1 MRPTNEKR
9 FLIDEGRADVAPSF
23 HENEVLSA
31 MDLINDRRVTW
42 LNTNKLPMDKGPRAV
57 KLAIDAA
64 IKRAVRCPHC
74 EDIVII
80 DCQERQPW
88 KQTYTWTVADQIR
101 HYKGLGFPKMSR
113 RARER
118 QYVQTVCDECVLSQ
132 EYDKYY
138 MLRDEV
144 VTEGRPLRE
153 VLSSVGVDWSKIDQQ
168 SALELW

>member
-1 MRPTNEKR
+1 MKKIV
-9 FLIDEGRADVAPSF
+9 L
-23 HENEVLSA
+23 EVL
-31 MDLINDRRVTW
+31 DRT
-42 LNTNKLPMDKGPRAV
+42 
-57 KLAIDAA
+57 
-64 IKRAVRCPHC
+64 RCPFRSESKWSENSSFC
-74 EDIVII
+74 EHPLRK
-80 DCQERQPW
+80 DCQEKQPW

-118 QYVQTVCDECVLSQ
+118 QYVQTVCDECILSQ

-138 MLRDEV
+138 MLKDEV

-168 SALELW
+168 PALELW

>member
-1 MRPTNEKR
+1 MRHLQVDAPKKKCSCDAFGDGPCPVHAEECRLQDER
-9 FLIDEGRADVAPSF
+9 F
-23 HENEVLSA
+23 
-31 MDLINDRRVTW
+31 
-42 LNTNKLPMDKGPRAV
+42 
-57 KLAIDAA
+57 
-64 IKRAVRCPHC
+64 KRAVRCPHC